1 MTRSIWKGP
10 FLDPFLFKTI
20 IRRNAVALQKPL
32 PNAKVVEKTRS
43 PGSSYNSLPEQ
54 TPSLPSVKT
63 QLKIWSR
70 RSTVVPQFVGQ
81 KVLIYN
87 GKTWLSVLITE
98 EMVGHKFG
106 EFASTRLSSLSL
118 AKVRQ
123 RRSVKSKKAR

>member
-20 IRRNAVALQKPL
+20 IRQRPAGATV
-32 PNAKVVEKTRS
+32 
-43 PGSSYNSLPEQ
+43 GSEREERA
-54 TPSLPSVKT
+54 TSLPSVKT